1 MTCLQACCW
10 RKAVVSWPAGRASSR
25 GSVQKRHGQGEPPR
39 GELAFAPGPLVRR
52 RGDHA
57 AAPASA
63 SSARGYQ
70 GVPVGTG
77 PRLQHEW
84 KELPLAVLV
93 EPSPVS
99 RSHSRA
105 MPTLT
110 PLPQHSERHPGDTQM
125 APGGPTRVMGR
136 CEAARLHFPITPLAG
151 NSHDDRK
158 KVCGRDSNPPTHP
171 LPPLARTY

>member
-1 MTCLQACCW
+1 MKHGCCSKRLW
-10 RKAVVSWPAGRASSR
+10 RGSR
-25 GSVQKRHGQGEPPR
+25 GRQGAAGSRARGTGGLQHLEEGFFLGGDGSVDD
-39 GELAFAPGPLVRR
+39 FPLNWRAR
-52 RGDHA
+52 T
-57 AAPASA
+57 SA

-70 GVPVGTG
+70 GVPVATG

-151 NSHDDRK
+151 
-158 KVCGRDSNPPTHP
+158 TH
-171 LPPLARTY
+171 RIYMFRGS